1 MASIETKIVGSVV
14 LVTISRPEVM
24 NCLDAAANEELGE
37 AWGRFMTD
45 PNLHVAVLT
54 GKGEKSFSAG
64 ADLKSLIPAQRSAVV
79 GGKTQTWGF
88 GGGLARGR
96 TIIKP
101 IIAAVNGHCLAGGL
115 EMALACDIRIC
126 SPNARFGLAE
136 VKWGIIPGAGGTQ
149 RLPRAAP
156 LGLALEMI
164 LTGDP
169 IDASEALRAGLVNR
183 VVPQSELVPA
193 AMELAERIAS
203 RGPFA
208 VRAARR
214 AVYEG
219 LGRDFEA
226 GMAVE
231 EFLFNEAI
239 RTEDA
244 SEGPRAFAE
253 KRAPNFKG
261 R

>member
-1 MASIETKIVGSVV
+1 MPIEVARHGPVMLI
-14 LVTISRPEVM
+14 TIARPEVM
-24 NCLDAAANEELGE
+24 NCLDLDHNQELGDVWDE
-37 AWGRFMTD
+37 FSRAED
-45 PNLHVAVLT
+45 AHVAVLT
-54 GKGEKSFSAG
+54 GKGERAFSAG
-64 ADLKSLIPAQRSAVV
+64 ADLKSLIPAQRSAVT
-79 GGKTQTWGF
+79 GGRTKTWGF

-96 TIIKP
+96 VMMKP
-101 IIAAVNGHCLAGGL
+101 VIAAVNGHCLAGGL

-136 VKWGIIPGAGGTQ
+136 VKWAIIPGAGGTQ
-149 RLPRAAP
+149 RLPRAVP
-156 LGLALEMI
+156 LGMALEMI

-169 IDASEALRAGLVNR
+169 IDAAEALRIGLVNR
-183 VVPQSELVPA
+183 IVPLPDLVPSA
-193 AMELAERIAS
+193 IELANRIAS

-231 EFLFNEAI
+231 EFLFNDAI